1 MYLSWRSRGLAYVL
15 RVAQATLM
23 IRGTPALLAGAAND
37 AGLPWA
43 LAHVAGD
50 ASLRAVFDR
59 WFVAPGAK
67 SETLLACFTVP
78 N

>member
-1 MYLSWRSRGLAYVL
+1 MFCG
-15 RVAQATLM
+15 
-23 IRGTPALLAGAAND
+23 IPALLADVASD
-37 AGLPWA
+37 AGFPWA

-67 SETLLACFTVP
+67 GETLLACFTVP

>member
-1 MYLSWRSRGLAYVL
+1 
-15 RVAQATLM
+15 M
-23 IRGTPALLAGAAND
+23 ICGIPALLADVAND
-37 AGLPWA
+37 ASFPWT

-67 SETLLACFTVP
+67 SETLLACFTVA